1 MQEQS
6 VILHSLSDRTQ
17 APKISDTRDPVTS
30 GILNR
35 SRGIAKTDEEAGIF
49 LSIQY
54 DEAQLHKRIAHSITE
69 SLRYEK
75 LDERYETVTEA
86 HQKTFGWI
94 LKPRQNDDGV
104 IWSDFVQWL
113 REGDDLFWITGKPG
127 SGKTTLMKFI
137 YENPATEEHL
147 RVWSKDTPLSIAGF
161 FFWWAGTEKQRSQ
174 EGLLR
179 TLLYSLL
186 RQMPILV
193 PYVFPSQWAGR
204 YASLTGLRKVNYV

>member
-17 APKISDTRDPVTS
+17 APNISDTQDPVTS
-30 GILNR
+30 GILKR

-86 HQKTFGWI
+86 HQKTFEWI

-147 RVWSKDTPLSIAGF
+147 HVWSKDTPLSVAGF
-161 FFWWAGTEKQRSQ
+161 FFWWAGTAKQKSQ

-204 YASLTGLRKVNYV
+204 YASLTGLRKANYV

>member
-1 MQEQS
+1 M
-6 VILHSLSDRTQ
+6 
-17 APKISDTRDPVTS
+17 
-30 GILNR
+30 
-35 SRGIAKTDEEAGIF
+35 AKNDDEAGIF

-54 DEAQLHKRIAHSITE
+54 EEARRHRRIADSITN

-75 LDERYETVTEA
+75 LDERFETVTEA
-86 HQKTFGWI
+86 HQKTFEWI
-94 LKPRQNDDGV
+94 LQPRQNGREV

-113 REGDDLFWITGKPG
+113 REGDDLFWITGNPG

-147 RVWSKDTPLSIAGF
+147 KVWAKDTPLYVAGF
-161 FFWWAGTEKQRSQ
+161 FFLWAGTEKQKSQ

-193 PYVFPSQWAGR
+193 PYVFPSRWAAQ
-204 YASLTGLRKVNYV
+204 YASAMGLKKINYV